1 MDKTTEWQKIITKK
15 TIEIK
20 WKLMQAAFSRF
31 TWARVKIDLFR
42 SVASI
47 RTIQFYIINLNETVA
62 VADTILIKGP

>member
-1 MDKTTEWQKIITKK
+1 
-15 TIEIK
+15 
-20 WKLMQAAFSRF
+20 MQAAFSRF
-31 TWARVKIDLFR
+31 IWARVKIDHFR